1 MILDLRWNVIDY
13 SVAMRA
19 FRDLCWRCGGL
30 RHGIRSNRFSML
42 LVRVRADYRI
52 YWRWIKRRP
61 RHARTSAAPRFVVS
75 NDRRA
80 RVACVL

>member
-52 YWRWIKRRP
+52 YWR
-61 RHARTSAAPRFVVS
+61 
-75 NDRRA
+75 
-80 RVACVL
+80 